1 MRKYGPL
8 GPSMDTFEY
17 SSTSSAQFIAQARHF
32 IREPLGLRK
41 QSDIIEKSIRGGGP
55 YPLAETLPHEWL
67 LPHDWLRKLGVKNT
81 GKPMNDFCKKN
92 ARWIAAIM
100 LLAFL
105 LTGSY
110 VLMLL
115 G

>member
-1 MRKYGPL
+1 
-8 GPSMDTFEY
+8 
-17 SSTSSAQFIAQARHF
+17 
-32 IREPLGLRK
+32 
-41 QSDIIEKSIRGGGP
+41 
-55 YPLAETLPHEWL
+55 
-67 LPHDWLRKLGVKNT
+67 
-81 GKPMNDFCKKN
+81 MNDFCKKN